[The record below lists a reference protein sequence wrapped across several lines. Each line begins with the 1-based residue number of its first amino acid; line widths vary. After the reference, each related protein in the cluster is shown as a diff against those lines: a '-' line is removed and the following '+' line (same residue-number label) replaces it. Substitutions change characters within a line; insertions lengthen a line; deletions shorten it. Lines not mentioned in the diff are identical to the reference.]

1 MNRIIDVKESE
12 KVFYDFDITNQD
24 VIYNVSENSK
34 LVVYQYG
41 INIDNNIIINLNG
54 ENASVE
60 YHYST
65 INYDNHK
72 YKIDVNHNNSKT
84 ISNIYNH
91 GINVFD
97 NKLDFDITGNVLN
110 KSGKCECNQKNQI
123 LNISDGKSTILPKLL
138 IDNYDVISSHSA
150 YIGKFKDE
158 ILFYLMSRG
167 ISEKVSYDLLIKS
180 FLVNGCDNTEL
191 IEKLEKLDFKIKEDL
206 ILKTCLFLFEKRI

>member
-1 MNRIIDVKESE
+1 MNKIIDVKESE

-65 INYDNHK
+65 INYDDHK
-72 YKIDVNHNNSKT
+72 YKIKVNHNNSKT
-84 ISNIYNH
+84 ISNLYNH

-191 IEKLEKLDFKIKEDL
+191 IEKLEKEINKI
-206 ILKTCLFLFEKRI
+206 

>member
-1 MNRIIDVKESE
+1 MNRIIDVKERE
-12 KVFYDFDITNQD
+12 KVFYDFDTTNQD

-65 INYDNHK
+65 INYDDHK

-110 KSGKCECNQKNQI
+110 KSDKSECNQKNQI

-191 IEKLEKLDFKIKEDL
+191 IEKLEKEINKI
-206 ILKTCLFLFEKRI
+206 

>member
-1 MNRIIDVKESE
+1 MNRIIDVKERE
-12 KVFYDFDITNQD
+12 KVFYDFDTTNQD

-65 INYDNHK
+65 INYDDHK

-110 KSGKCECNQKNQI
+110 KSDKCECNQKNQI

-191 IEKLEKLDFKIKEDL
+191 IEKLEEEIDKI
-206 ILKTCLFLFEKRI
+206 

>member
-1 MNRIIDVKESE
+1 MNKIIDVKESE
-12 KVFYDFDITNQD
+12 EVFYNFDITNQN

-65 INYDNHK
+65 INYDDHK

-191 IEKLEKLDFKIKEDL
+191 IEKLEKEINKI
-206 ILKTCLFLFEKRI
+206 

>member
-1 MNRIIDVKESE
+1 MNRIIDVKERE
-12 KVFYDFDITNQD
+12 KVFYDFDTTNQD

-65 INYDNHK
+65 INYDDHK

-123 LNISDGKSTILPKLL
+123 LNIKDGKSTILPKLL
-138 IDNYDVISSHSA
+138 IDNYDVVSSHSA

-180 FLVNGCDNTEL
+180 FLVNGCERKEI
-191 IEKLEKLDFKIKEDL
+191 IETLEKEIDKI
-206 ILKTCLFLFEKRI
+206 

>member
-1 MNRIIDVKESE
+1 MNRIIDVKERE

-65 INYDNHK
+65 INYDDHK
-72 YKIDVNHNNSKT
+72 YKIDVNHNNIKT

-167 ISEKVSYDLLIKS
+167 ISEKVSYDLLIKN
-180 FLVNGCDNTEL
+180 FLINGCENKEIL
-191 IEKLEKLDFKIKEDL
+191 EMLEKEIDKI
-206 ILKTCLFLFEKRI
+206 

>member
-1 MNRIIDVKESE
+1 MNRIIDVKERE

-34 LVVYQYG
+34 LVVYQYV

-65 INYDNHK
+65 INYDDHK
-72 YKIDVNHNNSKT
+72 YKIVVNHNSSKT

-91 GINVFD
+91 GVNVKD
-97 NKLDFDITGNVLN
+97 NKLDFDITGYVPN
-110 KSGKCECNQKNQI
+110 KSDKSECNQKNQI
-123 LNISDGKSTILPKLL
+123 LNIKDGKSTILPKLL
-138 IDNYDVISSHSA
+138 IDNYDVVSSHSA

-180 FLVNGCDNTEL
+180 FLVNGCERKEI
-191 IEKLEKLDFKIKEDL
+191 IETLEKEIDKI
-206 ILKTCLFLFEKRI
+206 

>member
-12 KVFYDFDITNQD
+12 KVFYNFDITNQN
-24 VIYNVSENSK
+24 VIYNVSNNSK

-54 ENASVE
+54 ENANVE

-65 INYDNHK
+65 INYDDHK
-72 YKIDVNHNNSKT
+72 YKIEVNHNNSKT
-84 ISNIYNH
+84 ISNLYNH

-191 IEKLEKLDFKIKEDL
+191 IEKIEKEINKI
-206 ILKTCLFLFEKRI
+206 

>member
-1 MNRIIDVKESE
+1 MEIVDIKENKE
-12 KVFYDFDITNQD
+12 LYLFDKTNQSRT
-24 VIYNVSENSK
+24 YNVSENSK
-34 LVVYQYG
+34 LAVYQYG
-41 INIDNNIIINLNG
+41 INIDNDIVINLNG
-54 ENASVE
+54 ENAEVE

-65 INYDNHK
+65 INYDDHK
-72 YKIDVNHNNSKT
+72 YKIVVNHNSSKT

-91 GINVFD
+91 GVNVKD
-97 NKLDFDITGNVLN
+97 NKLDFDITGYVPN
-110 KSGKCECNQKNQI
+110 KSDKSECNQKNQI

-138 IDNYDVISSHSA
+138 IDNYDVVSSHSA

-191 IEKLEKLDFKIKEDL
+191 IEKLEKEINKI
-206 ILKTCLFLFEKRI
+206 

>member
-1 MNRIIDVKESE
+1 MNRIIDVKERE
-12 KVFYDFDITNQD
+12 KVFYDFDTTNQD

-65 INYDNHK
+65 INYDDHK

-167 ISEKVSYDLLIKS
+167 ISENVSYDLLIKS

-191 IEKLEKLDFKIKEDL
+191 IEKLEKEIDKI
-206 ILKTCLFLFEKRI
+206 

>member
-1 MNRIIDVKESE
+1 MEIVDIKENKE
-12 KVFYDFDITNQD
+12 LYLFDKTNQSRT
-24 VIYNVSENSK
+24 YNVSENSK
-34 LVVYQYG
+34 LAVYQYG
-41 INIDNNIIINLNG
+41 INIDNDIVINLNG
-54 ENASVE
+54 ENAEVE

-65 INYDNHK
+65 INYDDHK
-72 YKIDVNHNNSKT
+72 DKIVVNHNSSKT

-91 GINVFD
+91 GVNVKD
-97 NKLDFDITGNVLN
+97 NKLDFDITGYVPN
-110 KSGKCECNQKNQI
+110 KSDKSECNQKNQI
-123 LNISDGKSTILPKLL
+123 LNIKDGKSTILPKLL

-191 IEKLEKLDFKIKEDL
+191 IEKLEKEINKI
-206 ILKTCLFLFEKRI
+206 

>member
-1 MNRIIDVKESE
+1 MNKIIDVKESE
-12 KVFYDFDITNQD
+12 EVFYNFDITNQN
-24 VIYNVSENSK
+24 VIYNVSNNSK

-54 ENASVE
+54 ENSNVE

-65 INYDNHK
+65 INYDDHK
-72 YKIDVNHNNSKT
+72 YKIKVNHNNSKT
-84 ISNIYNH
+84 ISNLYNH
-91 GINVFD
+91 GINVLD

-110 KSGKCECNQKNQI
+110 KSDKCECNQKNQI

-138 IDNYDVISSHSA
+138 IDNYDVVSSHSA

-167 ISEKVSYDLLIKS
+167 ISEKVSYDLLIKN
-180 FLVNGCDNTEL
+180 FLINGCENKEIL
-191 IEKLEKLDFKIKEDL
+191 EMLEKEIDKI
-206 ILKTCLFLFEKRI
+206 

>member
-1 MNRIIDVKESE
+1 MNRIIVVKERE

-65 INYDNHK
+65 INYDDHK

-110 KSGKCECNQKNQI
+110 KSDKCECNQKNQI

-191 IEKLEKLDFKIKEDL
+191 IEKLEKEINKI
-206 ILKTCLFLFEKRI
+206 

>member
-1 MNRIIDVKESE
+1 MEIVDIKENKE
-12 KVFYDFDITNQD
+12 LYLFDKTNQSRT
-24 VIYNVSENSK
+24 YNVSENSK
-34 LVVYQYG
+34 LAVYQYG
-41 INIDNNIIINLNG
+41 INIDNDIVINLNG
-54 ENASVE
+54 ENAEVE

-65 INYDNHK
+65 INYDDHK
-72 YKIDVNHNNSKT
+72 YKIVVNHNSSKT

-91 GINVFD
+91 GVNVKD
-97 NKLDFDITGNVLN
+97 NKLDFDITGYVPN
-110 KSGKCECNQKNQI
+110 KSDKSECNQKNQI
-123 LNISDGKSTILPKLL
+123 LNISDGKSTILPKLW

-191 IEKLEKLDFKIKEDL
+191 IEKLEKEIKKIWGEL
-206 ILKTCLFLFEKRI
+206 WIEMIFQF

>member
-1 MNRIIDVKESE
+1 MNRIIDVKERE
-12 KVFYDFDITNQD
+12 KVFYDFDTTNQD

-65 INYDNHK
+65 INYDDHK

-110 KSGKCECNQKNQI
+110 KSDKCECNQKNQI

-167 ISEKVSYDLLIKS
+167 INEKVSYDLLIKS

-191 IEKLEKLDFKIKEDL
+191 IEKLEKEIDKI
-206 ILKTCLFLFEKRI
+206 

>member
-1 MNRIIDVKESE
+1 MDIMKEDNMNRIIDVKERE
-12 KVFYDFDITNQD
+12 KVFYDFDTTNQD

-65 INYDNHK
+65 INYDDHK

-110 KSGKCECNQKNQI
+110 KSDKCECNQKNQI

-191 IEKLEKLDFKIKEDL
+191 IEKLEKEINKI
-206 ILKTCLFLFEKRI
+206 

>member
-1 MNRIIDVKESE
+1 MNRIIDVKERE
-12 KVFYDFDITNQD
+12 KVFYDFDITNQY

-65 INYDNHK
+65 INYDDHK

-110 KSGKCECNQKNQI
+110 KSDKCECNQKNQI

-191 IEKLEKLDFKIKEDL
+191 IEKLEKEINKI
-206 ILKTCLFLFEKRI
+206 

>member
-1 MNRIIDVKESE
+1 MNRIIDVKERE

-65 INYDNHK
+65 INYDDHK

-84 ISNIYNH
+84 ISNLYNH
-91 GINVFD
+91 GINVLD
-97 NKLDFDITGNVLN
+97 NKLDFDVTGNVLN
-110 KSGKCECNQKNQI
+110 KSDKCECNQKNQI

-191 IEKLEKLDFKIKEDL
+191 IEKLEKEINKI
-206 ILKTCLFLFEKRI
+206 

>member
-1 MNRIIDVKESE
+1 MNRIIDVKERE
-12 KVFYDFDITNQD
+12 KVFYDFDTTNQD

-65 INYDNHK
+65 INYDDHK

-110 KSGKCECNQKNQI
+110 KSDKCECNQKNQI

-191 IEKLEKLDFKIKEDL
+191 IEKLEKEINKI
-206 ILKTCLFLFEKRI
+206 

>member
-72 YKIDVNHNNSKT
+72 YKIEVNHNNSKT
-84 ISNIYNH
+84 ISNTYNH

-191 IEKLEKLDFKIKEDL
+191 IEKLEKEINKI
-206 ILKTCLFLFEKRI
+206 

>member
-1 MNRIIDVKESE
+1 M
-12 KVFYDFDITNQD
+12 
-24 VIYNVSENSK
+24 
-34 LVVYQYG
+34 
-41 INIDNNIIINLNG
+41 
-54 ENASVE
+54 
-60 YHYST
+60 
-65 INYDNHK
+65 
-72 YKIDVNHNNSKT
+72 
-84 ISNIYNH
+84 
-91 GINVFD
+91 FD
-97 NKLDFDITGNVLN
+97 NKLDFEITGNVLN

-191 IEKLEKLDFKIKEDL
+191 IEKLEKEINKI
-206 ILKTCLFLFEKRI
+206 

>member
-65 INYDNHK
+65 INYDDHK
-72 YKIDVNHNNSKT
+72 YKIDVNHNNIKT

-191 IEKLEKLDFKIKEDL
+191 IEKLEKEIDKI
-206 ILKTCLFLFEKRI
+206 

>member
-1 MNRIIDVKESE
+1 MNRIIDVKERE

-65 INYDNHK
+65 INYDDHK
-72 YKIDVNHNNSKT
+72 YKIEVNHNNSKT
-84 ISNIYNH
+84 ISNLYNH
-91 GINVFD
+91 GINVLD
-97 NKLDFDITGNVLN
+97 NKLDFDVTGNVLN
-110 KSGKCECNQKNQI
+110 KSDKCECNQKNQI

-167 ISEKVSYDLLIKS
+167 ISEKVSYDLLINS

-191 IEKLEKLDFKIKEDL
+191 IEKLEKEINKI
-206 ILKTCLFLFEKRI
+206 

>member
-1 MNRIIDVKESE
+1 MNRIIDVKERE

-65 INYDNHK
+65 INYDDHK
-72 YKIDVNHNNSKT
+72 YKIDVNHNNIKT

-191 IEKLEKLDFKIKEDL
+191 IEKLEKEINKI
-206 ILKTCLFLFEKRI
+206 

>member
-1 MNRIIDVKESE
+1 MEIVDIKENKE
-12 KVFYDFDITNQD
+12 LYLFDKTNQSRT
-24 VIYNVSENSK
+24 YNVSENSK
-34 LVVYQYG
+34 LAVYQYG
-41 INIDNNIIINLNG
+41 INIDNDIVINLNG
-54 ENASVE
+54 ENAEVE

-65 INYDNHK
+65 INYDDHK
-72 YKIDVNHNNSKT
+72 YKIVVNHNSSKT

-91 GINVFD
+91 GVNVKD

-110 KSGKCECNQKNQI
+110 KSDKCECNQKNQI
-123 LNISDGKSTILPKLL
+123 LNIKDGKSTILPKLL

-191 IEKLEKLDFKIKEDL
+191 IEKLEKEINKI
-206 ILKTCLFLFEKRI
+206 

>member
-72 YKIDVNHNNSKT
+72 YKIEVNHNNSKT

-123 LNISDGKSTILPKLL
+123 LNISDGKSTILQKLL
-138 IDNYDVISSHSA
+138 IDNFDVISSHSA

-191 IEKLEKLDFKIKEDL
+191 IEKLEKEINKI
-206 ILKTCLFLFEKRI
+206 